1 MKRDSVSADVPMRRY
16 IPFPLYAPV
25 HISDYTPPPPLTSS
39 TSSIS
44 TVVYVL
50 NRWPISQPPP
60 PLPPKK
66 KKNHRI
72 WYSMKYKH

>member
-1 MKRDSVSADVPMRRY
+1 MKRDSVSAYVLMRRY

-44 TVVYVL
+44 TVAYVL
-50 NRWPISQPPP
+50 SRWPISQPPP
-60 PLPPKK
+60 PPPPPKK
-66 KKNHRI
+66 KKI
-72 WYSMKYKH
+72 IEYGIQ